1 MKKLALL
8 FVVSF
13 VLVACQQTANPGSH
27 LAKIDWEKQL
37 SEAQKNNDY

>member
-13 VLVACQQTANPGSH
+13 LFVACQQTANPESH
-27 LAKIDWEKQL
+27 LAKMDWEKHFRGT
-37 SEAQKNNDY
+37 KRK